1 MLFLYSVW
9 GVQENRS
16 LSEKV
21 PTVSLS
27 VSHPHLLTSFNYFST
42 NLLPTRLTPDS
53 LTNQMAAV
61 LEPNLLMFGSAHRE
75 NKNKVKAMWVIFWYN

>member
-16 LSEKV
+16 LREKV
-21 PTVSLS
+21 PTVSWS
-27 VSHPHLLTSFNYFST
+27 VSQPHLLTSFNYFST
-42 NLLPTRLTPDS
+42 KLLLIRLTPDS
-53 LTNQMAAV
+53 LTSQMAAV